1 MQTIMNREIE
11 KIQDIISRYGI
22 CSVLTDS
29 RSLDDG
35 RHSIFFALR
44 TATNDGHNY
53 IKELIGRGV
62 RAFVVERIPEGIN
75 PDEAEFILTE
85 SPLRALQGLAAS
97 YRSEKLKGAKVIAVC
112 GSAGKTIIKE
122 WVGEAL
128 SEIAVTGRSPR
139 SFNSRIGVPLSI
151 LGVAPEA
158 KYAVIECGVSERG
171 EMKVLEE
178 IVRPT
183 LVIVS
188 GIDREHHNGGFSS
201 FEEKCREKLALAEN
215 AAAIVY
221 PAELYDEVNSIVPD
235 KVTKISV
242 AIPPEADWVERDGM
256 IAEAALRYLRAP
268 LPGGIARALE
278 TRLNVSQGVNNCLII
293 ADRFSCDYDSLP
305 SAIDFMR
312 RRQAEGLT
320 MTLLLDEL
328 RGKADL
334 GRLADLIGKAN
345 ITRVIAVGADY
356 EKYKHLFP
364 ANSRFFATGE
374 DLLREL
380 TISDFSRELILAKG
394 EKGGAV
400 ARFADTLQAR
410 HHETVLEVNL
420 DAVVHNFNHYRA
432 MLRPETGLVAMVK
445 ASGYGAGAFE
455 LARTL
460 QSHGAA
466 YLAVAVVDEGE
477 ELRRAG
483 ITMPIMALNPK
494 VTDYDSLFS
503 NCLEPEIFSFDMLDE
518 IIREGKKRGIKDY
531 PIHVKFDTGM
541 HRLGFLKEDI
551 DELCKRL
558 SESEVIKVRSVF
570 SHLATADCL
579 DMDDYTLSQLNL
591 FTEICGEIKERLGYP
606 FMRHILNSAG
616 IARFPQ
622 WQFEMARL
630 GIGLYGIDT
639 LGIPETA
646 GLRQVSSLRS
656 IIISIKNW
664 GKGNSIG
671 YARRTIL
678 DHDAVIAT
686 VPVGY
691 ADGLDRHL
699 GNGKGVV
706 WVNGVRCPI
715 VGNVC
720 MDACMIDVTE
730 AGAKV
735 GDSVEFFGDH
745 LPVEVMSDALDTIP
759 YEVLTSV
766 SPRVRRVYYRE

>member
-1 MQTIMNREIE
+1 MNTEIE
-11 KIQDIISRYGI
+11 KIRNIISTYGI
-22 CSVLTDS
+22 TSVLTDS
-29 RSLDDG
+29 RSLSEG
-35 RHSIFFALR
+35 RHSIFFALH
-44 TATNDGHNY
+44 TPTNDGHNY
-53 IKELIGRGV
+53 VKDLIQRGV
-62 RAFVVERIPEGIN
+62 RAFVVERVPEGVN
-75 PDEAEFILTE
+75 PEDAEFIVVDN
-85 SPLRALQGLAAS
+85 PLRALQEVAREYRENNLANC
-97 YRSEKLKGAKVIAVC
+97 RIIAVC

-122 WVGEAL
+122 WVGQRLSLEAP
-128 SEIAVTGRSPR
+128 TGRSPR
-139 SFNSRIGVPLSI
+139 SFNSRIGVPLSVLAI
-151 LGVAPEA
+151 PESA
-158 KYAVIECGVSERG
+158 RFGVIECGVSERG
-171 EMKVLEE
+171 EMSVLES
-178 IVRPT
+178 IVRPEI
-183 LVIVS
+183 VIVS
-188 GIDREHHNGGFSS
+188 GIDRSHHNGGFASYDEKC
-201 FEEKCREKLALAEN
+201 EEKLLLAKDAKV
-215 AAAIVY
+215 IVY
-221 PAELYDEVNSIVPD
+221 PSELDEAVTRLLPDSIL
-235 KVTKISV
+235 KISV
-242 AIPPEADWVERDGM
+242 NIPLSATWLERDRM
-256 IAEAALRYLRAP
+256 ITEAALKYLHLD
-268 LPGGIARALE
+268 LPDAIVRPLE
-278 TRLNVSQGVNNCLII
+278 TRLNVSQGVNDCLII
-293 ADRFSCDYDSLP
+293 ADRFSCDQHSLP

-312 RRQAEGLT
+312 RRRSDDLK
-320 MTLLLDEL
+320 MTLILDRL
-328 RGKADL
+328 QGQSNMV
-334 GRLADLIGKAN
+334 GLADLISRAE
-345 ITRVIAVGADY
+345 ITRVIAIGDEY
-356 EKYKHLFP
+356 EAVRHLFP
-364 ANSRFFATGE
+364 ANSRFFTSGE
-374 DLLREL
+374 DMLKEL
-380 TISDFSRELILAKG
+380 TLSDFQHELILAKG
-394 EKGGAV
+394 EKGSAV
-400 ARFADTLQAR
+400 AQLADTLQAR

-445 ASGYGAGAFE
+445 ASGYGAGSFE

-494 VTDYDSLFS
+494 VTNYDSLF
-503 NCLEPEIFSFDMLDE
+503 NNRLEPEVFSFEMLDE
-518 IIREGKKRGIKDY
+518 IIREGAKRGISDY
-531 PIHVKFDTGM
+531 PVHIKFDTGM

-551 DELCKRL
+551 DELCGRL
-558 SESEVIKVRSVF
+558 GKTNVVKVRSVF

-579 DMDDYTLSQLNL
+579 DMDDYTLGQLNL
-591 FTEICGEIKERLGYP
+591 FTEICEKMKSGVGYP

-622 WQFEMARL
+622 WQFEMVRL

-656 IIISIKNW
+656 IIISIKHW
-664 GKGNSIG
+664 EAGTSIG

-678 DHDAVIAT
+678 DHDAEIAT

-706 WVNGVRCPI
+706 WVNGKKCSI

-720 MDACMIDVTE
+720 MDACMIDITG

-735 GDSVEFFGDH
+735 GDSVEFFGDN
-745 LPVEVMSDALDTIP
+745 LPVETMSDALSTIP

>member
-1 MQTIMNREIE
+1 MNHETQ
-11 KIQDIISRYGI
+11 KIQDIISRYDI
-22 CSVLTDS
+22 QSVLTDS
-29 RSLDDG
+29 RSLAEG

-44 TATNDGHNY
+44 TSTNDGHNF
-53 IKELIGRGV
+53 IGELIDKGV
-62 RAFVVERIPEGIN
+62 RAFVVERIPENI
-75 PDEAEFILTE
+75 PADEAEFIVVDN
-85 SPLRALQGLAAS
+85 PMKALQELAAA
-97 YRSEKLKGAKVIAVC
+97 YRATALSATDVIAVC

-122 WVGEAL
+122 WIAEAL
-128 SEIAVTGRSPR
+128 AEKTPTGRSPR
-139 SFNSRIGVPLSI
+139 SFNSRIGVPLSV
-151 LGVAPEA
+151 LGIKADA

-171 EMKVLEE
+171 EMEVLER

-183 LVIVS
+183 LVVVS
-188 GIDREHHNGGFSS
+188 GIDRTQHNCGFKS
-201 FEEKCREKLALAEN
+201 FEEKCSEKLRLA
-215 AAAIVY
+215 ARAKAIVY
-221 PAELYDEVNSIVPD
+221 PSELDEEVNRLIPD
-235 KVTKISV
+235 GVMKISV
-242 AIPPEADWVERDGM
+242 AVPPEADWIERDRM
-256 IAEAALRYLRAP
+256 IAEAALRYFHAP
-268 LPGGIARALE
+268 LPERIVRPLE

-293 ADRFSCDYDSLP
+293 ADRFSCDSHSLP
-305 SAIDFMR
+305 TAIDFMR
-312 RRQAEGLT
+312 RRRADGLK
-320 MTLLLDEL
+320 MTLILDKLQGETDF
-328 RGKADL
+328 GA
-334 GRLADLIGKAN
+334 LADLIARAG
-345 ITRVIAVGADY
+345 ITRVIAIGPEVR
-356 EKYKHLFP
+356 KFRHLFP
-364 ANSRFFATGE
+364 ANSKFFDSGE
-374 DLLREL
+374 EMLSEL

-394 EKGGAV
+394 ERGGAV
-400 ARFADTLQAR
+400 AQLADTLEAR

-420 DAVVHNFNHYRA
+420 DSVVHNFNQYRA
-432 MLRPETGLVAMVK
+432 MLRPETGMVAMVK

-494 VTDYDSLFS
+494 VTNYDSLFA
-503 NCLEPEIFSFDMLDE
+503 NRLEPEIFSFDMLDE
-518 IIREGKKRGIKDY
+518 IIREGSKRGITDY
-531 PIHVKFDTGM
+531 PVHIKFDTGM
-541 HRLGFLKEDI
+541 HRLGFLREDI
-551 DELCKRL
+551 GELCHRL
-558 SESEVIKVRSVF
+558 GETKVVRVRSVF

-591 FTEICGEIKERLGYP
+591 FTEICEEMKRGLGYP

-622 WQFEMARL
+622 WQFEMVRL

-639 LGIPETA
+639 LGIPETS

-656 IIISIKNW
+656 IIISIKEW
-664 GKGNSIG
+664 SAGNSIG

-706 WVNGVRCPI
+706 WVNGVKCPI

-730 AGAKV
+730 AAAKV
-735 GDSVEFFGDH
+735 GDSVEFFGDN
-745 LPVEVMSDALDTIP
+745 LPVETMSDALGTIP
-759 YEVLTSV
+759 YEILTSV